1 MKTKTKKRTKTKM
14 KNLKFHPLCEA
25 FPVMPQSELQDLADD
40 IKANGQQEPI
50 KVFEGQILDGRN
62 RYLACELAGV
72 APKLETIKKIG
83 DAVALV
89 RSLNLYR
96 RHLNES
102 QRAMLGA
109 ELLAMNGADELETK
123 VSESRLSTDDAE
135 PPSREKVAELV
146 NTSGPTLKR
155 AIKVAKKGSKPLK
168 RAVKAGRISVSKAA
182 KVTKLPKAKQLAA
195 AQAQPKK
202 PARGGL
208 ASMAMAVKEE
218 TKAGSKH
225 RDILDVLED
234 WWDENKA
241 NLNSHPAAT
250 PNRVYSLIRQVIV
263 DNG

>member
-1 MKTKTKKRTKTKM
+1 MKTKTKKPTKKNKM
-14 KNLKFHPLCEA
+14 KPLKFHPLCEA
-25 FPVMPQSELQDLADD
+25 FPVMPPGELRDMADD
-40 IKANGQQEPI
+40 IRIHGQQEPI
-50 KVFEGQILDGRN
+50 RLFDGKILDGRN
-62 RYLACELAGV
+62 RYMACELAGV
-72 APKLETIKKIG
+72 EPKLETIKKLG

-109 ELLAMNGADELETK
+109 ELLAMNGASDLESK
-123 VSESRLSTDDAE
+123 VSEGRLKTDPAE

-168 RAVKAGRISVSKAA
+168 RAVKAGQISVSKAA
-182 KVTKLPKAKQLAA
+182 RVTKLPKAKQLAA

-202 PARGGL
+202 MARGGL
-208 ASMAMAVKEE
+208 AAMATAVKAE
-218 TKAGSKH
+218 KSGAKH